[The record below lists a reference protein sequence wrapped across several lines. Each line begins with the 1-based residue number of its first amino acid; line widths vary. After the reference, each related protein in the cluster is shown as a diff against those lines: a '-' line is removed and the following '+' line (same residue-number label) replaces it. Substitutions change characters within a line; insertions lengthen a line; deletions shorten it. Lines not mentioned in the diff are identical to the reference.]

1 MSPHD
6 ACHIVTVEAIK
17 SKAAATKGKLGGVGV
32 EMMLDSGSSV
42 SLIQQEVF
50 SRAQGVVWVE
60 VVKPLRLVTASGDQL
75 V

>member
-6 ACHIVTVEAIK
+6 ACCIVTVEAVK
-17 SKAAATKGKLGGVGV
+17 SKAAATEGKLGGVGV

-42 SLIQQEVF
+42 SLIQQEVL
-50 SRAQGVVWVE
+50 SRAQGIVWVE